1 MTLDIPA
8 LIERGCEGTEPIQAS
23 LYATESENDLPEEA
37 THACTLGAA
46 LVASDSARF
55 DRIADHLSTTRIE
68 KEDLPPSAEL
78 PPHTKVHS
86 MLEKKG
92 EVNLYLV
99 ITTLNDRTDMGRQ
112 AIVEWLR
119 TLPDPMTTVEFTV
132 PVDPPSEGQSE
143 PAMA

>member
-8 LIERGCEGTEPIQAS
+8 LIERGCEETEPIQAS

-68 KEDLPPSAEL
+68 EKDLPPSAEL

-112 AIVEWLR
+112 AIAEWLK
-119 TLPDPMTTVEFTV
+119 TLPHPMTTVEFEV
-132 PVDPPSEGQSE
+132 PTNVSARGSTK
-143 PAMA
+143 PATA

>member
-8 LIERGCEGTEPIQAS
+8 LIERGCEETEPIRAS
-23 LYATESENDLPEEA
+23 LYATESEHDLPEEA

-68 KEDLPPSAEL
+68 KEDLPASADL

-92 EVNLYLV
+92 EANLYLV

-112 AIVEWLR
+112 AIAEWLK
-119 TLPDPMTTVEFTV
+119 TLPDPMTTVDFTV
-132 PVDPPSEGQSE
+132 PVDPPPAGQNK